1 MLACRAGW
9 VRQTMSRRLLS
20 SHNST
25 RRRAVLGVVLVAGV
39 LMSALPAGAQTSRA
53 RLAEQQRKLNG
64 LKSRAG
70 QIASAYARTDHELD
84 DTRSEIVQTKNQL
97 SRAESDM
104 GELQNQLKGR
114 VRAAYRMRG
123 VGFFQFLLEAES
135 FRDFNLRLMSLQRQ
149 TLADEDLILKLRKK
163 RHELELAQGELKRQ
177 EKSLDTQRQSY
188 LTQGRQLAIT
198 LAEQNRIYQA
208 LREIVTREELA
219 RLFRTIRG
227 GVRGM
232 RIPLDACPVAGPRNV
247 TNSFGASRG
256 GGTRRHQGND
266 IMSPHGTPIVA
277 VVSGRVTRTGN
288 GGLGGKTVYLYG
300 GGTEFYYAHLSSISV
315 GAGQTVSA
323 GARLGA
329 NGSTGNASGGAPHLH
344 FEIHPGGGRAIDPY
358 PSLSQVC

>member
-1 MLACRAGW
+1 ML
-9 VRQTMSRRLLS
+9 RRSHS
-20 SHNST
+20 SHRRT
-25 RRRAVLGVVLVAGV
+25 RRRAFIGVVLVAGV
-39 LMSALPAGAQTSRA
+39 LVSALPAGAQSSRA
-53 RLAEQQRKLNG
+53 RLGEQQRKLNG
-64 LKSRAG
+64 LKSQAG
-70 QIASAYARTDHELD
+70 RIADAYARTDHELD
-84 DTRSEIVQTKNQL
+84 ETRSEIVETKGAL
-97 SRAESDM
+97 RRAESDM
-104 GELQNQLKGR
+104 GELQKQLKGR
-114 VRAAYRMRG
+114 VRAAYQMRG

-135 FRDFNLRLMSLQRQ
+135 FRDFNVRLMSLQRQ
-149 TLADEDLILKLRKK
+149 TLADEDLILQLRKK

-177 EKSLDTQRQSY
+177 EGALASKKETY
-188 LTQGRQLAIT
+188 LSQGRRLAIT

-208 LREIVTREELA
+208 LREVVTREELG

-288 GGLGGKTVYLYG
+288 GGLGGKTVYLFG

-329 NGSTGNASGGAPHLH
+329 NGDTGNARGGAPHLH

-358 PSLSQVC
+358 PSLAQVC